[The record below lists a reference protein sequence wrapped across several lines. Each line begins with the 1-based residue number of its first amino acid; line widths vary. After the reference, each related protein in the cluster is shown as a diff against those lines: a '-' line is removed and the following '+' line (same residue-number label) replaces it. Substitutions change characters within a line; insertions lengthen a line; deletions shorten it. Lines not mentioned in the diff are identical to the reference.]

1 MSYPLNRM
9 SMIVGGLVVVLII
22 FGIAFTFTTADQ
34 QHRGTPIEAALNGQ
48 TAHLSQAAP

>member
-1 MSYPLNRM
+1 M

-34 QHRGTPIEAALNGQ
+34 QHRGTPIEAGVERTNG
-48 TAHLSQAAP
+48 TPVTSGPIK